1 MKNISKKVIVG
12 VIGLTALGGMTTS
25 AYAFERPNLTDE
37 QKTGLEQIRELRS
50 EGDIDGAKALAES
63 LGLKQMGIMK
73 GFRGKNQQNH
83 EEIDK
88 ALEDGDF
95 ASFKELTKNAPF
107 ADKLTEDIF
116 SKLQEAHS
124 LRQAGKFE
132 EAKTIMQDLGINPP
146 MGHREFQRQ
155 QLTEEQK
162 TALKEAH
169 ALMESGDKEGA
180 KKIMKDAGIKIP
192 KGPRF

>member
-12 VIGLTALGGMTTS
+12 VIGLTALGSMATS

-50 EGDIDGAKALAES
+50 QGDIDGAKALAES
-63 LGLKQMGIMK
+63 LGLRQIGGMK
-73 GFRGKNQQNH
+73 GFRGGDKQNH
-83 EEIDK
+83 EEIEK
-88 ALEDGDF
+88 ALENSDF
-95 ASFKELTKNAPF
+95 ASFKELTKDAPF
-107 ADKLTEDIF
+107 ADKLTEDMF
-116 SKLQEAHS
+116 SKLQEAHT

-146 MGHREFQRQ
+146 MGHGEFQRQ
-155 QLTEEQK
+155 QLTDEQK
-162 TALKEAH
+162 SAFEKAH
-169 ALMESGDKEGA
+169 ALIKSGDKDGA
-180 KKIMKDAGIKIP
+180 KQTMKDAGIKRP